1 MKNAMA
7 DTIMGTIVY
16 KGRTPLVLTGV
27 ERAFIL
33 DYACDYF
40 VSGYVVG
47 LIGSYK
53 SKFKHVNIQTTK
65 AGRKYVVADKVRF
78 WLDTM
83 QEAPVDKA
91 ELEKRLAQCEELR
104 ADCIKTE
111 AEGQPLGCAVENQ
124 EFYIKNIKKY
134 MERSAE

>member
-7 DTIMGTIVY
+7 DIIMGTIVY

-33 DYACDYF
+33 DHACDYF

-47 LIGSYK
+47 LVGSYK

-65 AGRKYVVADKVRF
+65 AGRRYVVADKVRF

-83 QEAPVDKA
+83 QEATVDKA
-91 ELEKRLAQCEELR
+91 ALKKRLAQCEAMR
-104 ADCIKTE
+104 DDCIKVE
-111 AEGQPLGCAVENQ
+111 AEGNLLGYAVENQ
-124 EFYIKNIKKY
+124 EFYIQNIKAY
-134 MERSAE
+134 LERSAG